1 MTDHYTVFNIQMI
14 HNVKQ
19 AEIYF
24 MKRSYNM
31 KNKQG
36 FLEYFAE
43 TDRPE
48 ICSVTS
54 TEIAFNTFR

>member
-1 MTDHYTVFNIQMI
+1 MI

-19 AEIYF
+19 TEIYF
-24 MKRSYNM
+24 MKHSCSM
-31 KNKQG
+31 KDNQG

-48 ICSVTS
+48 ICSDTS